1 MVWMEPSLYLRVNTY
16 EDGGDCGGAS
26 ILPLYSQMMESSGM
40 EQDAKRP
47 HPASGGSSDLP
58 TYSLCRYGSFMAGWM
73 VSEGGMGS
81 GTSESSAYEPRVG
94 RLRGG
99 RVGACLSGETSV
111 RLRLRLGGLRCWWS
125 VGSCVGGGG
134 GAVGGTGLTVVAEG
148 E

>member
-1 MVWMEPSLYLRVNTY
+1 MEPSLYLRVNTY
-16 EDGGDCGGAS
+16 EDGGDSGGAS
-26 ILPLYSQMMESSGM
+26 ILALYSQMIESSVM

-58 TYSLCRYGSFMAGWM
+58 TYSLCRYGSLMAGWM

-81 GTSESSAYEPRVG
+81 GTSESSAYVPRVG

-99 RVGACLSGETSV
+99 RDGACLSGETSD
-111 RLRLRLGGLRCWWS
+111 RLRLRLRGLGCWR
-125 VGSCVGGGG
+125 VGSCVGGDG
-134 GAVGGTGLTVVAEG
+134 GAVGGTGLAVVAEG

>member
-26 ILPLYSQMMESSGM
+26 ILPLYSQMIESPGM
-40 EQDAKRP
+40 ERDAKRP

-58 TYSLCRYGSFMAGWM
+58 TYSLCRYGSLMAGWM

-81 GTSESSAYEPRVG
+81 GISESSAYVPRAG

-99 RVGACLSGETSV
+99 RDGACLSGETSV
-111 RLRLRLGGLRCWWS
+111 RLRLRLQRLGCWWMR
-125 VGSCVGGGG
+125 SCVGGDG
-134 GAVGGTGLTVVAEG
+134 GAVCGTGLSVVAEG